1 MNRGEY
7 TVASISRELDVP
19 YMSMLE
25 LKNKLKITKMTKG
38 NYEYLKNTAKEIVD
52 KYERLTLP
60 TINQYLLHKYNLRYN
75 YTA

>member
-1 MNRGEY
+1 MDNKTY
-7 TVASISRELDVP
+7 TLVSISRELDVP
-19 YMSMLE
+19 YMSVME
-25 LKNKLKITKMTKG
+25 LRNKLKITKMTKG

-52 KYERLTLP
+52 RYERLTLP